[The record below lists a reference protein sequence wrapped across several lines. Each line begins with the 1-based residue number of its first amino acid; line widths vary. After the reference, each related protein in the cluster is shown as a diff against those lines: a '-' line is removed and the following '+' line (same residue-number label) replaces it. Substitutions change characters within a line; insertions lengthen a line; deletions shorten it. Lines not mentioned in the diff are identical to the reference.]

1 MSNVSS
7 LFGKSLIFVRR
18 PVFLNVQ
25 CIIFCRINWHWLAAS
40 LATQLPFHFKKDIR
54 CITFFGNTCQWDKT
68 FKQNIGFNYWGAYIL
83 EDVFPIWI
91 FAAGRNWHWVV
102 SNLHLTSYSCKTQ
115 FWEMSSSWKWN
126 IVLHFVICP
135 GILLFSAFTKV
146 SE

>member
-7 LFGKSLIFVRR
+7 LCCKSLIFVRLA
-18 PVFLNVQ
+18 VFLNVQ

-68 FKQNIGFNYWGAYIL
+68 FKRILALIIGEYIL
-83 EDVFPIWI
+83 EDFSQFESLLLAEIGTGWFPICI
-91 FAAGRNWHWVV
+91 SQVIVAKPNF
-102 SNLHLTSYSCKTQ
+102 
-115 FWEMSSSWKWN
+115 EKWN

-135 GILLFSAFTKV
+135 CILLFSAFTKV